1 MLIIDW
7 VRRVQNLAEKLEVN
21 FSEST
26 LWCRKT
32 SLPAIK
38 NADLND

>member
-7 VRRVQNLAEKLEVN
+7 VRRVQNLAKKLEVN

-26 LWCRKT
+26 LQCRKT